1 MTTYTEVI
9 EGRTW
14 RVEVLDPMKAP
25 EVEWGTPNN
34 HTTYRDYELAAMV
47 TTYHE
52 GEPVVPEQPVVSVGS
67 FPAAWDIPI
76 GEGFNQTYLDFTK
89 LRGSGGNYPDR
100 RDAIEAL
107 TGEVQEDVS
116 NLSISVWCPV
126 CGGTLLESYDFV
138 VCDVCEYTNADHYYQ
153 DVGRPRPDYSD
164 RHEVVIEVVRE
175 AHAPRV

>member
-1 MTTYTEVI
+1 MITYTEVI

-14 RVEVLDPMKAP
+14 KVEVLDPMEAP
-25 EVEWGTPNN
+25 DNEWGTPNN
-34 HTTYRDYELAAMV
+34 HTTYRDYEQAAMV

-67 FPAAWDIPI
+67 FPATWDIPI

-100 RDAIEAL
+100 RDALIEMRCSPD
-107 TGEVQEDVS
+107 GGFVS
-116 NLSISVWCPV
+116 DSCWCPK

-138 VCDVCEYTNADHYYQ
+138 VCDVCEYTNADRYYEDSQ
-153 DVGRPRPDYSD
+153 VAL
-164 RHEVVIEVVRE
+164 V
-175 AHAPRV
+175 